1 MLTIDGEPANSGD
14 LFVIAE
20 TDEIVE
26 PTPDGEEIFA
36 NLPLPLDLETVPA
49 LEGIDLAVVPSG
61 VEEARYIVSAVDAW
75 LRTQGWQ
82 PALPSLGAPMF
93 WDYRRW
99 TKDGYQFTL
108 QPGYDDS
115 NNQLWMAYAPLDDV
129 TFGPLPSQDALDV
142 DNLKSL
148 AEVAELQIEGLFV
161 AEAVLSP
168 DGNWLAVTT
177 TDGALYI
184 FDALRLFDMIWYR
197 PGVYYS
203 NPALQPRQPRP
214 CRNR

>member
-20 TDEIVE
+20 TDEVE
-26 PTPDGEEIFA
+26 LTPDGEEIFA

-75 LRTQGWQ
+75 LVMQGWQ

-93 WDYRRW
+93 RTYRRW

-108 QPGYDDS
+108 SARLRRQQQSAMDGVRATRRCY
-115 NNQLWMAYAPLDDV
+115 L
-129 TFGPLPSQDALDV
+129 GPLPSQDA
-142 DNLKSL
+142 
-148 AEVAELQIEGLFV
+148 
-161 AEAVLSP
+161 
-168 DGNWLAVTT
+168 WTVT
-177 TDGALYI
+177 I
-184 FDALRLFDMIWYR
+184 
-197 PGVYYS
+197 
-203 NPALQPRQPRP
+203 
-214 CRNR
+214 